1 MRILRC
7 LTSGLIYFR
16 LCFDMLAA
24 EMLTTAMEITWK
36 QWKEREGCS
45 LVTTILTGGAR
56 SLLKMTN

>member
-1 MRILRC
+1 
-7 LTSGLIYFR
+7 
-16 LCFDMLAA
+16 MLAV

-45 LVTTILTGGAR
+45 LFTTILTGGAR

>member
-1 MRILRC
+1 MGILCC

-16 LCFDMLAA
+16 LCFDMLAV

-45 LVTTILTGGAR
+45 LFTTILTGGAR

>member
-36 QWKEREGCS
+36 QWKGREECS